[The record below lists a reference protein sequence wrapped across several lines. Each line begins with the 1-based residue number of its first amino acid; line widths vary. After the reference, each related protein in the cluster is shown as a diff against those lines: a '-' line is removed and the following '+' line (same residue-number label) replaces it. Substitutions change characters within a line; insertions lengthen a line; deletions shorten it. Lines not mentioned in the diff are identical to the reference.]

1 MNAIK
6 EHFQTDW
13 SAMTF
18 NDWFGLIVTIVIFAL
33 MIALYF
39 YVLHPS
45 NREKL
50 EAQRYI
56 PLDDDDNML
65 THPQSP
71 SITLNHPQAKKEG
84 GTSNE

>member
-6 EHFQTDW
+6 EYFQTDW

-18 NDWFGLIVTIVIFAL
+18 NDWFGLITTIIIFAL

-50 EAQRYI
+50 EARRYI
-56 PLDDDDNML
+56 PLDDDDAML
-65 THPQSP
+65 SHPH
-71 SITLNHPQAKKEG
+71 NKKKGELK
-84 GTSNE
+84 